1 MQSSRKQK
9 KYKHCAI
16 YFMMSD
22 INTGRET
29 HKGGL
34 LQANSHINIDAIPK
48 QDISKTY
55 LIVYLKDQT

>member
-1 MQSSRKQK
+1 
-9 KYKHCAI
+9 
-16 YFMMSD
+16 MMSD